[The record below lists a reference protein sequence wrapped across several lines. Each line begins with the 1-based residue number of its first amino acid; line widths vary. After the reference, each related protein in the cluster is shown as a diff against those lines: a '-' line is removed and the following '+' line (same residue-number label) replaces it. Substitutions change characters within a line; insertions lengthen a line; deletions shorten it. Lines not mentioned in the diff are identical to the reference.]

1 MVAELPE
8 EAKHH
13 IENTEDSFI
22 KGAVR
27 LFSLEADVNKPVKP
41 TTTPLLARTTTL
53 LTTTTHAP
61 AVHTVTESEFIV
73 EDKRTDFYVEP
84 IDTNLDTNKEATKRR
99 IVSLFSDRV
108 KDPAILSTTTKPLL
122 ARITTPSPI
131 TTTYS
136 STTSMSEI
144 FPETVSDSLHDEEI
158 IVTKSDFKDREA
170 TKRRIVSLFS
180 DRTRG
185 AATASLFGSRE
196 NLNAQEE
203 SRNLDEELE
212 LMLDGM
218 KMKVQPSEKPGIS
231 EVKIEEGREQE
242 KYKINIG
249 EGRRKV
255 QLLEKPGISKVKI
268 EEGREYDKHKII
280 IGEGRRIKKFRIDGE
295 KESGLI
301 IFLKKILSI

>member
-13 IENTEDSFI
+13 IENAEDSFI

-218 KMKVQPSEKPGIS
+218 NEMKVQPLEKPGIS
-231 EVKIEEGREQE
+231 KVNIEEGREQE
-242 KYKINIG
+242 KYKIN
-249 EGRRKV
+249 
-255 QLLEKPGISKVKI
+255 
-268 EEGREYDKHKII
+268 

>member
-13 IENTEDSFI
+13 IENAEDSFI

-301 IFLKKILSI
+301 IFLKKISI